1 MGPADILE
9 SRVLVLNKSY
19 TPIRT
24 TTAID
29 AISKLF
35 CNTVEAIMVENGAYI
50 SHDFG
55 SWAEVSMFRREFED
69 EFKSENAELDWVRS
83 PSLHL
88 IVPRV
93 VRLLTYDK
101 LPKHDVKLTRKSLY
115 ERDRHVCQYCGDK
128 FKTEDLN
135 IEHIMPKSRGGQN
148 SWENLVTACIDCNR
162 KKGNRTPDEAGMK
175 LIRSPRKPKP
185 RTEARIKFGPK
196 RYKDWDHFVSDIYWE
211 TEITD

>member
-1 MGPADILE
+1 MDPANILD

-35 CNTVEAIMVENGAYI
+35 CNTVEAIMVEGGSYV
-50 SHDFG
+50 SYDFG
-55 SWAEVSMFRREFED
+55 SWAEVSMFRKEFEKD
-69 EFKSENAELDWVRS
+69 FSEENADVDWVSS

-93 VRLLTYDK
+93 VRLLAYDK
-101 LPKHDVKLTRKSLY
+101 LPKHDIKLTRKTLY
-115 ERDRHVCQYCGDK
+115 ERDRNTCQYCGSK
-128 FKTEDLN
+128 LKTDELN

-148 SWENLVTACIDCNR
+148 TWENLVAACIDCNR
-162 KKGNRTPDEAGMK
+162 KKGNRTPEEAGMK
-175 LIRSPRKPKP
+175 LIKSPKKPKP
-185 RTEARIKFGPK
+185 KAEARIKFGPK
-196 RYKDWDHFVSDIYWE
+196 RYKDWDHFVSHIYWD
-211 TEITD
+211 TELID